1 MDLAHTRT
9 REEVLQHFDVKEGI
23 GLSPHV
29 VTQRIAKYGYNG
41 RSTVMHACAAMQL
54 QSVASCVIIKL
65 HGHVPVYARYYGWS
79 MRCLIFYLV

>member
-41 RSTVMHACAAMQL
+41 RSTVMQRCSQL
-54 QSVASCVIIKL
+54 QVV
-65 HGHVPVYARYYGWS
+65 
-79 MRCLIFYLV
+79 

>member
-41 RSTVMHACAAMQL
+41 RSTVCDAAM

-65 HGHVPVYARYYGWS
+65 HGHVPVYARYYAWS